1 MSTTTKTPQE
11 TADKISACLS
21 SMFTGAIFALAPSDE
36 ETADAIEA
44 SPELAAKLARMR
56 EYHDVAEAVC
66 RKAQPLLDA
75 RAAMR
80 AVESALS

>member
-1 MSTTTKTPQE
+1 
-11 TADKISACLS
+11 
-21 SMFTGAIFALAPSDE
+21 MFAGGIFALAPSIED
-36 ETADAIEA
+36 TADAIEA

-56 EYHDVAEAVC
+56 EYSDAAEAVC

-80 AVESALS
+80 AIETALELNSTR

>member
-1 MSTTTKTPQE
+1 MSVTADTPQE
-11 TADKISACLS
+11 TALNIIWCLS
-21 SMFTGAIFALAPSDE
+21 SKFAGGIFALTPSDE

-44 SPELAAKLARMR
+44 SPELAAKLQRMR
-56 EYHDVAEAVC
+56 EYHDVAQAVC

-80 AVESALS
+80 AVESAIS